1 MNYNAMGDSELLHY
15 LDLCSEDPL
24 IRRLVNILATTR
36 GGLITDLENA
46 GMNTNTWTFETDWQD
61 MYPGDYI
68 IYLRRQLE
76 QAEEDYEDVKRCKE
90 ELEDECDRLKQ
101 RSILEFLKEVEREK
115 INSQDLVREA
125 MKTVKAFKDE
135 NESLKEK
142 IDMWGRMNQ
151 VRN

>member
-46 GMNTNTWTFETDWQD
+46 GMNTNTWTFETDWQS

-76 QAEEDYEDVKRCKE
+76 QAEEDYEDVKRHKE
-90 ELEDECDRLKQ
+90 ELEDECDRLKS

>member
-1 MNYNAMGDSELLHY
+1 MNYDSMTARELVHY
-15 LDLCSEDPL
+15 LDLYSTDPVV
-24 IRRLVNILATTR
+24 RRLVSLFSNDSLMA
-36 GGLITDLENA
+36 DLVDA
-46 GMNTNTWTFETDWQD
+46 GMDPDTLMFQIDWGHES
-61 MYPGDYI
+61 PGEYI
-68 IYLRRQLE
+68 QSLRRQLE

-90 ELEDECDRLKQ
+90 ELEDECDRLKS
-101 RSILEFLKEVEREK
+101 RSILEILKEVEREK